1 MTGIQPIRTE
11 ALVIASRRRIKLMKQ
26 TLILGNIITM
36 DEKRP
41 FAKAA
46 LIRNGVFSYIG
57 DAEEAKQLADRDV
70 QVLDYSENYI

>member
-1 MTGIQPIRTE
+1 
-11 ALVIASRRRIKLMKQ
+11 MKQ